1 VRGAPWLSVPAVD
14 DGRQVAFVDD
24 DLFSPDAEKERSAV
38 RDAPNHQS
46 APALLAFQPNH
57 DRCRRAM
64 ARGVAVLKHAPRRP
78 FRAARLSD
86 AGNVGHRHPPSER
99 SGAPRAGCPLVL
111 AFFVRSDLL
120 ESELAERCDEP
131 AFADPSA
138 ERIKALERFDA
149 IVAGTSIDECV
160 ERSYGIH
167 RHPPSER
174 ESGAP

>member
-1 VRGAPWLSVPAVD
+1 
-14 DGRQVAFVDD
+14 
-24 DLFSPDAEKERSAV
+24 
-38 RDAPNHQS
+38 
-46 APALLAFQPNH
+46 
-57 DRCRRAM
+57 
-64 ARGVAVLKHAPRRP
+64 
-78 FRAARLSD
+78 
-86 AGNVGHRHPPSER
+86 
-99 SGAPRAGCPLVL
+99 LVL

-174 ESGAP
+174 ESGAPIGRALGSRQPNDLSKRFSASERDCALMPENRRHRSNNVRLEKTVSG